1 MPRAQPLRG
10 WYVISLRPLGRHG
23 GVRDAAARLGATCV
37 AVSTLRTEPLPAGS
51 ALAYALA
58 APRVIVTSPTAARE
72 AAAQATLRV
81 RRGQQ
86 WFALGAGTARAL
98 QRAGVARV
106 AVPARG
112 SDSEALLALPGLA
125 SVAGSAVGLL
135 TAPGGRGLL
144 ARTLARRGAT
154 VRVAAVYRRIA
165 TPPRPARVRA
175 LAALPPARC
184 ALLLTSQ
191 EALAPLW
198 SALPAA
204 EQARWRRRPC
214 VVASARMAAVAA
226 GLGFE
231 RVLRA
236 ADARP
241 AALLAALAEAAGA
254 AGTGRFR

>member
-23 GVRDAAARLGATCV
+23 GVRAAAARLGANCV
-37 AVSTLRTEPLPAGS
+37 AVSTLRTE
-51 ALAYALA
+51 ALYGGKALTDALA

-72 AAAQATLRV
+72 AAAQASLRV

-86 WFALGAGTARAL
+86 WFALGTGTARAL

-106 AVPARG
+106 AVPPQG

-125 SVAGSAVGLL
+125 DVTGIAVGLL
-135 TAPGGRGLL
+135 TAPGGRDLL
-144 ARTLARRGAT
+144 VRTLARRGAT

-165 TPPRPARVRA
+165 TPPRPERLRA
-175 LAALPPARC
+175 LAALPPARS

-191 EALAPLW
+191 EAFAPLW
-198 SALPAA
+198 SALSPAD
-204 EQARWRRRPC
+204 QARWRRRPC

-226 GLGFE
+226 GLGFQQ
-231 RVLRA
+231 VLRA

-241 AALLAALAEAAGA
+241 AALLAVLADGA
-254 AGTGRFR
+254 SDAGTGRFR